1 MRIARGKTLIKRIEN
16 GLYIFWNMNLKN
28 NISTNWN
35 TLLNEL
41 LQNGKSVAIG
51 TFDLSGQL
59 LTANAAL
66 CYFLDA
72 DSQTL
77 KPKNSFVN
85 PEFSTFISNGDS
97 ELVFEGLITIG
108 NQRDKSYVLSS
119 KVFRRDDTILL
130 FAEVDV
136 PLLFE
141 ENKKMSVLNQEVN
154 NLQRQL
160 IKEKKT
166 LQHTLEELRETQL
179 MLIHSE
185 KMNALG
191 KLVAGVAHEINN
203 PISFVYSNL
212 YSIEK
217 YVSEVLESNR
227 EVNELIQLKASEN
240 LIDAI
245 AKILRKNDTS
255 ELLADIGDMT
265 SESKIGIERVKTIVS
280 DLRKFSRLDEAEM
293 KEIDLIENI
302 KSTVNIVH
310 SEIARK
316 EIDFTL
322 VAPDKLMVECYP
334 GQLNQAI
341 MNVLMNAIDSVNLTG
356 RMNLLVSE
364 ENGNVSITIS
374 DNGNGISDEIK
385 DKIFD
390 PFFTTK
396 PVGSGVGLGLSIT
409 YKIIHELHHGS
420 IEVNSLPNKN
430 TSMKLTIPIK
440 IK

>member
-1 MRIARGKTLIKRIEN
+1 
-16 GLYIFWNMNLKN
+16 MNLKN

-59 LTANAAL
+59 QTANAAL

-119 KVFRRDDTILL
+119 KVFRHDDTILL

-136 PLLFE
+136 PLMFE

-160 IKEKKT
+160 IKEKKI

-240 LIDAI
+240 LIAAI

-341 MNVLMNAIDSVNLTG
+341 MNVLMNAIDAVNLTG
-356 RMNLLVSE
+356 RINLLVSE

-409 YKIIHELHHGS
+409 YKIIHALHHGS